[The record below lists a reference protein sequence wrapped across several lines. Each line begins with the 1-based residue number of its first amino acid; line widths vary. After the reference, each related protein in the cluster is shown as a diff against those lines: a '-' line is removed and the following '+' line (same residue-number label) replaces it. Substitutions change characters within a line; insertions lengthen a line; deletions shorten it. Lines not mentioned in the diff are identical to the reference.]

1 MSEITA
7 PTTEQLRNKLIE
19 QLRKTSW
26 YQPLRMFIQGGEF
39 THIVQTL
46 LNDYALGY
54 RLTPRMKHLFRAFE
68 LTEFST
74 TKCVFFTEEISPYTG
89 RHSGVAYDCSGRNRA
104 DNQLKAIH
112 TELVA
117 TIPGSKPR
125 NSLDHWAEQGVLLL
139 TSELTTTIDVKRAH
153 VELWKSWNNT
163 LFDVFRHDLKDCVFV
178 FIGESVHH
186 WADRLHPD
194 SVIFKVGIPNKN
206 YPANWGTNIFNLTNM
221 ELIKKNK
228 KPIAW

>member
-1 MSEITA
+1 MEVKT
-7 PTTEQLRNKLIE
+7 PTVAQLKQAIL
-19 QLRKTSW
+19 T
-26 YQPLRMFIQGGEF
+26 PLRSTEWWLKLRMYLGSGEF
-39 THIVQTL
+39 DKVLQTL
-46 LNDYALGY
+46 LDDIQNGY
-54 RLTPRMKHLFRAFE
+54 RVTPIFRNMFRCFLECPFE
-68 LTEFST
+68 Q
-74 TKCVFFTEEISPYTG
+74 TKVIWYCEELAPFVG
-89 RHSGVAYDCSGRNRA
+89 RHTGLAYDCSGRNRA